1 MGRAIFILSAVS
13 SFALAVASPAVPRPA
28 AKQLVVDKDK
38 VQCSRADY
46 TSIQAAVNAASPG
59 DTIKVCPDL
68 YTESVN
74 VTKPLLTLVGPTN
87 VNIGKCSTVTAAD
100 PTQDAIVTGAGSYSF
115 SLLNNNIT
123 MSGFVVQGSVDGI
136 RTSAS
141 FSGYRI
147 TNNLA
152 QNNSGAGINFLS
164 DGTNQS
170 RADHNCLRQNNA
182 SGLQSEVG
190 NLSSALVDHNATY
203 RNGFAGL
210 DFSGAGA
217 RAYVSV
223 TQNSSIE
230 DNRAGFTMD
239 NSIGSSVTQ
248 NTAQGTPRLDPV
260 GGAVLIGGANNGL
273 DVSGNSLTGGS
284 VGNGIRF
291 DQNHFFPVFAA
302 PNVGL
307 SVIGNAVT
315 GFGGTGIIAVANFPN
330 LTLSVLSNND
340 SSSNGIA
347 GIRIQAVNNNN
358 TVTNNGAD
366 KNDSHGIWAE
376 GATGNTFTNN
386 HMSLNVGF
394 DARDDNRPANTW
406 TDNHCTT
413 DFPVG
418 TICAG

>member
-1 MGRAIFILSAVS
+1 MRRVILTLSAVA
-13 SFALAVASPAVPRPA
+13 ALAVVSPAAPA
-28 AKQLVVDKDK
+28 PATKQLVVDKDK
-38 VQCSRADY
+38 VQCSKADY

-68 YTESVN
+68 YTENVN

-87 VNIGKCSTVTAAD
+87 VNVGKCSTVTAAD

-115 SLLNNNIT
+115 SLLNNNVT
-123 MSGFVVQGSVDGI
+123 LSGFVVQGSVDGI
-136 RTSAS
+136 DTSAS

-152 QNNSGAGINFLS
+152 QNNSASGINFLS
-164 DGTNQS
+164 NGTNQS

-182 SGLQSEVG
+182 SGLQSEIG
-190 NLSSALVDHNATY
+190 NLSNALVDHNATY

-230 DNRAGFTMD
+230 DNGAGFTMD
-239 NSIGSSVTQ
+239 NSIGSSITQ
-248 NTAQGTPRLDPV
+248 NTAQGTPRLDV
-260 GGAVLIGGANNGL
+260 AGGAVLVGGANNGV
-273 DVSGNSLTGGS
+273 DVSGNSLAGG

-291 DQNHFFPVFAA
+291 DQNHFSPVFAA

-307 SVIGNAVT
+307 SVTGNAVT
-315 GFGGTGIIAVANFPN
+315 GFAATGILAATNFPN

-340 SSSNGIA
+340 VSSNGIA
-347 GIRIQAVNNNN
+347 GIRIQAANNNN
-358 TVTNNGAD
+358 TVMNNGAD
-366 KNDSHGIWAE
+366 KNNSNGIWAD

-386 HMSLNVGF
+386 HMTLNVGS

-418 TICAG
+418 TICGG